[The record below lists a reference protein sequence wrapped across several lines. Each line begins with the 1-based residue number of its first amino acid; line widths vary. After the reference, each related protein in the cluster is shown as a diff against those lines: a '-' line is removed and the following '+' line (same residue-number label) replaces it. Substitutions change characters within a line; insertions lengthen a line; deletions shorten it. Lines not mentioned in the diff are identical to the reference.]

1 MSQGSRNRYQIAYHD
16 KRVVQILTV
25 CHKVQDNRYKI
36 ASHEAKVVKKNERKE
51 EEYVSFY

>member
-51 EEYVSFY
+51 EGYVSFY